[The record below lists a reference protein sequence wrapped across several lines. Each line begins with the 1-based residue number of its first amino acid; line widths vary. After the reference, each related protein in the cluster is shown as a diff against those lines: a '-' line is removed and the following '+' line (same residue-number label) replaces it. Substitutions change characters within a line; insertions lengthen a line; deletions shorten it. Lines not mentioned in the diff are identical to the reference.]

1 MFYDVAKLSQCK
13 SKKFINFIFTKRGC
27 HNCFTEIFIS
37 LRAGHQRKTDRKAA
51 AGDNLKASDLV

>member
-37 LRAGHQRKTDRKAA
+37 LRAGHQRKPERS
-51 AGDNLKASDLV
+51 LKTSDLV